1 MCCVFVQELEASVFK
16 QRQAL
21 LKEMD
26 SVRNREAL
34 SLRSVAVSRE
44 TLSGEAARVESLLEE
59 VQKREA
65 SIQQARQEY
74 QRLAEETTYQ

>member
-1 MCCVFVQELEASVFK
+1 MLCLMQELEASVFK

-21 LKEMD
+21 LREMD

-44 TLSGEAARVESLLEE
+44 TLSAEAARVESLLEE
-59 VQKREA
+59 VRKREVG
-65 SIQQARQEY
+65 IQQAQQEY
-74 QRLAEETTYQ
+74 QRLAEETTHQ